1 MFLQEK
7 EEEQLVR
14 AMQQRQLREKG
25 GKRRHRVKKHTEKNK
40 DKENKDKENK
50 DPKGQEKPKTE
61 SMQLIPK
68 SQQPRFRA
76 LLVRI
81 FHQAT
86 ASYS

>member
-7 EEEQLVR
+7 EEEQIAR
-14 AMQQRQLREKG
+14 AMQQRNLREKD
-25 GKRRHRVKKHTEKNK
+25 GKRRRRVKKHTEK
-40 DKENKDKENK
+40 NKDKENK

-76 LLVRI
+76 LLART